1 MFFLC
6 IFFSMRRIKLKKKR
20 IVSPLTFILIIIFLF
35 VISLIV
41 CFRYIGV
48 NLSKKVEEYGKIES
62 KKIIS
67 YVINK
72 SITDD
77 VINNI
82 RNDLFVEKN
91 NVVDFNSAN
100 INKLVALIN
109 RNLKSNLNDLEKGKI
124 TLEDVTLLKDKSKI
138 KKGVIYEI
146 PTGIIFN
153 NALLS
158 NIGPKIPV
166 KLHLIGDILVS
177 VSTKVNDYGINNA
190 IVELDINITITEQM
204 VLPFSTKEIKVEESI
219 PIAIKMIQGSIP
231 NYYSSNRDIPLYLN
245 GSSN

>member
-1 MFFLC
+1 
-6 IFFSMRRIKLKKKR
+6 MRRIKLKKRRK
-20 IVSPLTFILIIIFLF
+20 ISPLTFFLFLILII
-35 VISLIV
+35 VISLILI
-41 CFRYIGV
+41 FRYIEI

-72 SITDD
+72 SLTDD

-82 RNDLFVEKN
+82 KNDLFVEKN
-91 NVVDFNSAN
+91 NSVDFNSAN

-109 RNLKSNLNDLEKGKI
+109 KNLKINLNDLEKGRI
-124 TLEDVTLLKDKSKI
+124 ALDDLTLLRDKSKI
-138 KKGVIYEI
+138 KKGIIYEI

-190 IVELDINITITEQM
+190 IIELDINIVITEQM
-204 VLPFSTKEIKVEESI
+204 VLPFSMKEIKVEESI
-219 PIAIKMIQGSIP
+219 PIAIKLIQGSIP
-231 NYYSSNRDIPLYLN
+231 NYYSSNNDLPFYLN
-245 GSSN
+245 GSSKTNK

>member
-1 MFFLC
+1 
-6 IFFSMRRIKLKKKR
+6 MRRVKLKKRRK
-20 IVSPLTFILIIIFLF
+20 ISPLTFVLFLILII
-35 VISLIV
+35 VISLILI
-41 CFRYIGV
+41 FRYIGI

-72 SITDD
+72 SLTDD

-82 RNDLFVEKN
+82 KNDLFVEKN
-91 NVVDFNSAN
+91 NTIDFNSAN

-109 RNLKSNLNDLEKGKI
+109 RNLKTNLNDLEKGNISLEDI
-124 TLEDVTLLKDKSKI
+124 TLFKDKSKI
-138 KKGVIYEI
+138 KKGIIYEI

-177 VSTKVNDYGINNA
+177 VSTKINDYGINNA
-190 IVELDINITITEQM
+190 IIELDINIVITEQM
-204 VLPFSTKEIKVEESI
+204 VLPFSVNEVKVEESI
-219 PIAIKMIQGSIP
+219 PIAIKLIQGNIP
-231 NYYSSNRDIPLYLN
+231 NYYSLNNDLPFYLN
-245 GSSN
+245 GSSKTKK